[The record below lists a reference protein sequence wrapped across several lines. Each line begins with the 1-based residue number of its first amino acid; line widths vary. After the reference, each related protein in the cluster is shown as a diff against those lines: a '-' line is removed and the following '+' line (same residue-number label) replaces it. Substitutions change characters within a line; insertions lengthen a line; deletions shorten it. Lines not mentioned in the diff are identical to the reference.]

1 MTIINGVD
9 FGDLVLVSVGGVEA
23 YIDDFYRSQM
33 PTVELVP
40 TLGKPLPVYTK
51 LRCTVIVGPKE
62 FWLYPTKR
70 EDAIKLARSLA
81 RDYPSVKVEASARAL
96 VSFKNGVEGKH
107 YTLADYYDGIT
118 VEELEET
125 RLD

>member
-9 FGDLVLVSVGGVEA
+9 FGDLVLVNVGGVEA
-23 YIDDFYRSQM
+23 YIDDFYRKQL
-33 PTVELVP
+33 PTAELVSTP
-40 TLGKPLPVYTK
+40 VEPLPVYTK

-81 RDYPSVKVEASARAL
+81 RDYPSVKVEASVRAL
-96 VSFKNGVEGKH
+96 VSFKDGVEGKH
-107 YTLADYYDGIT
+107 YTLADFYDGIT
-118 VEELEET
+118 AEELEET
-125 RLD
+125 RLE